1 MDVKLCRLCAI
12 KKDSFVG
19 VYDDEGHKLRIES
32 KINKCLQIEVG
43 LGVVVKAYYFFVIL
57 AACKPIMDILNYICM
72 ES

>member
-19 VYDDEGHKLRIES
+19 VYDDEGNKLRIES

-43 LGVVVKAYYFFVIL
+43 LGLGDVFKEQTNAL
-57 AACKPIMDILNYICM
+57 LL
-72 ES
+72 

>member
-43 LGVVVKAYYFFVIL
+43 LGVVVKAY
-57 AACKPIMDILNYICM
+57 
-72 ES
+72 

>member
-43 LGVVVKAYYFFVIL
+43 PGVVKAYYFVLFCTLLVYNAFEL
-57 AACKPIMDILNYICM
+57 DVFGKLC
-72 ES
+72 

>member
-43 LGVVVKAYYFFVIL
+43 LGVVVFGRHTIFGYFGPL
-57 AACKPIMDILNYICM
+57 
-72 ES
+72 